1 MSQRILALLLFPEHH
16 VLSATALSTTC
27 SQFVPSFYS
36 ISPIPPRPKKKYGFI
51 YQKQTW
57 VVGPDCL
64 RRPQTAERPCLD
76 QVLREG
82 SDEIPN
88 PEPYSVSTGGELP
101 GRTSSLPGSVA
112 VDGLL
117 SSEIMPPFHLQL
129 ILWNNSL
136 LSTLSYSLQG
146 TISKQDNFLFSSLA
160 WKKSY
165 KKMVF
170 SAILIKAIILEFVLS
185 IWEPFG
191 CQGQFPNIS
200 PWIGVLVFPT
210 YQIFSS
216 QLDIFNT
223 DVFLKLFGDN

>member
-1 MSQRILALLLFPEHH
+1 MCCLPQLYPQHVPSSCPPFILFPLFH
-16 VLSATALSTTC
+16 LGQKKNMASIIKSRLGSSALIV
-27 SQFVPSFYS
+27 F
-36 ISPIPPRPKKKYGFI
+36 
-51 YQKQTW
+51 
-57 VVGPDCL
+57 VGPKLQRGLVWTRCFAKG
-64 RRPQTAERPCLD
+64 RMRFQI
-76 QVLREG
+76 Q
-82 SDEIPN
+82 SHIPY
-88 PEPYSVSTGGELP
+88 PLGAELP

-200 PWIGVLVFPT
+200 SWIGVLVFPT

-216 QLDIFNT
+216 QLDIFNS